1 MMSLENIEKLNTEQ
15 LRALCKELYARNEE
29 LEAKYDQTF
38 EELLDVSKNYE
49 KCGNKL
55 SWAEARIL
63 ELDNALTD
71 LTIRYQLIEN
81 EMINYKTLHEAL
93 TVVNNNNIAQLQSL
107 SSRIK
112 SLAEINSENLKEL
125 AAQKIQLFDLKNQ
138 VELYEA
144 SLDDFIIGDHEGNAK
159 KLTEINKKL
168 TQENGKLNA
177 KLEVLN
183 RKVEDELI
191 KKAMQLAHPH

>member
-1 MMSLENIEKLNTEQ
+1 MSLENIKQLNAKQ
-15 LRALCKELYARNEE
+15 LHALCKELYAKNEE

-38 EELLDVSKNYE
+38 EELIDVSKKYE
-49 KCGNKL
+49 KCGNQL
-55 SWAEARIL
+55 SYAEARIL

-93 TVVNNNNIAQLQSL
+93 TVVNNNNTAQIQSL
-107 SSRIK
+107 ASAQK
-112 SLAEINSENLKEL
+112 SLAEINSKNLKKL
-125 AAQKIQLFDLKNQ
+125 ADQKLQLFDLKNQ
-138 VELYEA
+138 VDLYEA
-144 SLDDFIIGDHEGNAK
+144 SLDEFVPDDLEGNQK
-159 KLTEINKKL
+159 KLAEAFKKM

-191 KKAMQLAHPH
+191 KLAMELANKQ